1 MNFLSGLNYI
11 DVGIVLGVV
20 TLILFRLKDTRI
32 KAFIPILIFIGI
44 LKVVSSI
51 FGLELLGVLSSVLLI
66 VLPVVITVILRE
78 DLYEAIV
85 LSKERVKRSKEGGKQ
100 ENLSEEML
108 AGFSKGVVKSANTGV
123 GVLAVFN
130 KGVDLSKYTETG
142 LDIGALK
149 VGEQSIYTLF
159 ADNSELN
166 KGGVIIED
174 EFFTHANVRLPKT
187 NNGKA
192 LDTYPDN
199 NRHLAAFGLLE
210 REDVVVVLVSAETG
224 YIQVFYRGKD
234 GKLTV
239 DRLTTLENNVS
250 GVMSVGYV
258 ELKRLLQR
266 MLNIK
271 VEKVQPK
278 KKVKGKTKEKPKES
292 KEERQL
298 RRDKER
304 AERKKGKKGK

>member
-1 MNFLSGLNYI
+1 MDFFSGLNYV
-11 DVGIVLGVV
+11 DVGIVLGVI

-32 KAFIPILIFIGI
+32 KVFIPILIFLGI
-44 LKVVSSI
+44 LKVVSSV
-51 FGLELLGVLSSVLLI
+51 FSLELLGILSSVLLI
-66 VLPVVITVILRE
+66 ILPVVIAIVLRE

-85 LSKERVKRSKEGGKQ
+85 LNKERVQRSKEGGKQ

-108 AGFSKGVVKSANTGV
+108 AGFSKGVIKAANTGV

-142 LDIGALK
+142 IDIGAFK
-149 VGEQSIYTLF
+149 VGEQSVYTLF
-159 ADNSELN
+159 AENSELN
-166 KGGVIIED
+166 KGAVIIED
-174 EFFTHANVRLPKT
+174 EFFTHGNVRLPKT
-187 NNGKA
+187 GNGKA
-192 LDTYPDN
+192 LDTYYDN

-210 REDVVVVLVSAETG
+210 LEDVVVVLVSAETG
-224 YIQVFYRGKD
+224 YIRVFYRGKD
-234 GKLTV
+234 GKLNI
-239 DRLTTLENNVS
+239 DSLTTIENNVS

-278 KKVKGKTKEKPKES
+278 KKGKVKQDTKPKET
-292 KEERQL
+292 KEERKL

-304 AERKKGKKGK
+304 EQSRAKRGK